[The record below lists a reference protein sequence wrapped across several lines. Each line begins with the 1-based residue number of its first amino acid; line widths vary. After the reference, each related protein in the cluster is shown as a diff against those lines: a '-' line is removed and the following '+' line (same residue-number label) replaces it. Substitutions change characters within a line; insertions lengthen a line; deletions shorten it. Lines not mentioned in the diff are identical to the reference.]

1 MVRAAAVI
9 VAMVRLLSVALSGA
23 LTRNSL
29 WSGRTVWDDTATLR
43 LFETARAIFWM
54 ST

>member
-1 MVRAAAVI
+1 VRAAAVI

-23 LTRNSL
+23 LTRSL
-29 WSGRTVWDDTATLR
+29 SSRDVVVRTGRHYAAL
-43 LFETARAIFWM
+43 ESARDFFWM